1 MKTIGP
7 YQVLQQLGSS
17 AAGFT
22 YRVFDTA
29 LRCELAVKELS
40 STNTTPS
47 AKSKFCA
54 KLAGCAALRHPNL
67 ANICDSGEADG
78 AVYIATT
85 FVEGINANHADARA
99 FSLELK
105 LRLVAQLAEG
115 LAHAHGKGIAHGNLK
130 PTNVLFAGGK
140 DALVLDLGT
149 GEWQALILASGER
162 LPGLIPNYLSPEQIL
177 GQQFDGRSDIFSLA
191 MVLYEL
197 IAGQHPFPVP
207 ASLIIREIIHAEPP
221 ALKSLNPE
229 VPESLDQL
237 IQNAM
242 MKNPF
247 QRLQTADE
255 FAAGLYAIAQQIRLT
270 AADQV
275 PVCSEPESAPVAP
288 PDVPAA
294 MAPPATDVLDESPP
308 VPAPPVPVPVSQ
320 PAPPPIAVQPPPPS
334 PRIVAEPVEEP
345 AAPKKPKVA
354 AAAAGRSN
362 RLRNSVIAITVA
374 GLLAIAVVEVFFTRQ
389 NLRASPPKTQSREAI
404 TRPSEPEVARPV
416 ESQLPVTAPTPSP
429 EVQPS
434 PEAAKLPPHPEA
446 VFRNQVRQ
454 LWEAGKYAQAM
465 QVVNTLLAADPENV
479 EGKIW
484 KKRIRAAQVAEA
496 EMK

>member
-29 LRCELAVKELS
+29 LRSELAVKELS

-130 PTNVLFAGGK
+130 PTNILFAGGK
-140 DALVLDLGT
+140 DALVLDMGT
-149 GEWQALILASGER
+149 GDWQALILASGER

-177 GQQFDGRSDIFSLA
+177 GQQFDARSDIFSLA

-221 ALKSLNPE
+221 SLRSLNPE

-237 IQNAM
+237 IQSAM

-255 FAAGLYAIAQQIRLT
+255 FAAGLYAIAQQIRLM
-270 AADQV
+270 AAEQV
-275 PVCSEPESAPVAP
+275 PVCSEPVSAPVALG
-288 PDVPAA
+288 DVEVSVAPTAPEVSPEVSVDPA
-294 MAPPATDVLDESPP
+294 
-308 VPAPPVPVPVSQ
+308 PVPVPAVAVAPS
-320 PAPPPIAVQPPPPS
+320 PVPPPPPIAEPPAQPA
-334 PRIVAEPVEEP
+334 V
-345 AAPKKPKVA
+345 PKKPKLA
-354 AAAAGRSN
+354 AAAAGKSN

-374 GLLAIAVVEVFFTRQ
+374 GLFAIAVVEVFFTRQ
-389 NLRASPPKTQSREAI
+389 SLHASPPKTQSRETI

-416 ESQLPVTAPTPSP
+416 ENPAPAPRATPSP

-434 PEAAKLPPHPEA
+434 PEAAKPAPHPEA

-479 EGKIW
+479 EGKNW
-484 KKRIRAAQVAEA
+484 KKKIHAAQVAEA